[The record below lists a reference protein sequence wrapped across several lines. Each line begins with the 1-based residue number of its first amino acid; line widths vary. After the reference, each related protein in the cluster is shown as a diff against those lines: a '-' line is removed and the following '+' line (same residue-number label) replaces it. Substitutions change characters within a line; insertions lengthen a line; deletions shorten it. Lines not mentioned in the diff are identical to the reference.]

1 MSVKKIV
8 IIENE
13 KIFEENNNFY
23 CDNIDAKSIP
33 EGINKFKKT
42 YVIARKSK
50 INRVQKIN
58 LNEIKTGSNI
68 FSFIYLLLKTFNQKN
83 INYLLVSINPYTFF
97 SSIILLL
104 FKKNIFIYLR
114 SSGHD
119 EYKSKYGIFG
129 KLIYHIMF
137 LLTTPWSNLI
147 VCSRRFTKK
156 KNYHLVFPSQLEKKW
171 FENLK
176 EVSVDKIK
184 LLYVGRMRVEKG
196 IFDFIKM
203 FNKLNLNAEL
213 SIASDI
219 KNKQLLY
226 PTLNNKI
233 NLLGYVSDPQ
243 TLINIYDNHNI
254 MILPSFTEA
263 YPYVVDESLSR
274 NRPVIIFED
283 IEYIIKDK
291 RGIFVSKRNL
301 DSFSKTVKYIMQ
313 NYYEIQKD
321 IEKNSLPTKQSMLKQ
336 ISDILG

>member
-1 MSVKKIV
+1 MSDKKIV

-13 KIFEENNNFY
+13 KIFEENNSFY
-23 CDNIDAKSIP
+23 CDSIDAKSIP

-68 FSFIYLLLKTFNQKN
+68 FSFLYLILKTFNQKN

-114 SSGHD
+114 SSGHE

-129 KLIYHIMF
+129 KLIYHTMF

-147 VCSRRFTKK
+147 VCNRRLTKK

-176 EVSVDKIK
+176 EISVDKIK

-203 FNKLNLNAEL
+203 FNKLNLNAKL
-213 SIASDI
+213 SIVSDT
-219 KNKQLLY
+219 KNLK
-226 PTLNNKI
+226 NIDKNI
-233 NLLGYVSDPQ
+233 NLLSFGYDAKS
-243 TLINIYDNHNI
+243 LIEIYDSHNI
-254 MILPSFTEA
+254 MILPSFTEGH
-263 YPYVVDESLSR
+263 PQVVLESLSR
-274 NRPVIIFED
+274 KRPVIIFED
-283 IEYIIKDK
+283 IKHIVGDK
-291 RGIFVSKRNL
+291 KGIFISKRNVVSLTETIQFIIKNYASIQL
-301 DSFSKTVKYIMQ
+301 DM
-313 NYYEIQKD
+313 
-321 IEKNSLPTKQSMLKQ
+321 EKNKLPTKEEF
-336 ISDILG
+336 ILQMSNILS